1 MLAPVDFD
9 LSFEAVGF
17 FSPYTGAYDQSL
29 FDSWLNSE
37 HVELERAVAGETAN
51 TGLTMA
57 LTQVSARFA
66 VMCSNIGNEKVT
78 VASERCEC
86 SRTHTHTHTHTHTLI

>member
-1 MLAPVDFD
+1 MVHYSCTQSNQCSAVVYSPHQGQSSLLVPVDFD
-9 LSFEAVGF
+9 LSFEEVGF
-17 FSPYTGAYDQSL
+17 FSPYTGACDQSL

-57 LTQVSARFA
+57 LTQVSAMF
-66 VMCSNIGNEKVT
+66 VIMPSDLKN
-78 VASERCEC
+78 
-86 SRTHTHTHTHTHTLI
+86 